1 MSYRTV
7 GLALLMAAALGAG
20 AFSPKALADSQAR
33 IVRLSYVDGDVQM
46 DRRDGRGF
54 EHAFLNMP
62 LTPGTRLSTGADG
75 RAEIEFEDGSTVRL
89 TPGALVE
96 TQSLDLRSSGGK
108 YTLVDLQEG
117 TAYFNIRKLKDD
129 DDFRASTGR
138 REFSLTR
145 ASRFR
150 LVADP
155 SQVVLAVFKGEV
167 EVVGESGRITVRK
180 DETLTLDLNDSARY
194 FLAKGVSE
202 DRYDD
207 WDHERDQY
215 RERYASVGNYSGYSS
230 AYSYGIAD
238 LNYWGSY
245 NYISGYGYMWR
256 PYFYDA
262 SWSPFSDGGWYFYP
276 GSGWIWVSAYPW
288 GWMPYRYGNWY
299 YISGHG
305 WCWRPGRHWNT
316 WSPGFVAHN
325 APQGYR
331 LPVAPPR
338 TGRHAPVVVGRG
350 PATILPPRDP
360 GPEHLIGNRDLL
372 GRRGGSAA
380 GGSGSGAVVT
390 PHPVP
395 QRPSSGGTGI
405 SVVSG
410 GGSGAPATSVGSGPA
425 GQPVVRPGRLPS
437 PSDREVDIQDAIRNA
452 RERRAIGGAPSGG
465 VITNS
470 GSGSAGSPGS
480 SISVS
485 GGSSSGVAVQPA
497 PSPSSGRE
505 RIPEPRRQLPASMT
519 RDLPTPGAAAG
530 SAAGGSAGIGSSG
543 GSSNVSA
550 PGAAPAPAQLAP
562 SPAVRRSPGR
572 LEAPREDFTP
582 NTGLS
587 SPSPSAGALGRS
599 SSGASAGSS
608 GGSSVH
614 SSPSPSSG
622 SGRVSPPPSSPSP
635 RSSGGGGYGFGASSG
650 SSAGGARPS
659 AGSAGAGPSP
669 SPARNFSPSSP
680 RRAPLPSPK

>member
-1 MSYRTV
+1 MSYRKV
-7 GLALLMAAALGAG
+7 GLALLVAAALGAG
-20 AFSPKALADSQAR
+20 VFPPRALADSQAR
-33 IVRLSYVDGDVQM
+33 IVRLSYVDGDVQI

-62 LTPGTRLSTGADG
+62 LAPGTRVTTRDDG

-89 TPGALVE
+89 TPGTLVE
-96 TQSLDLRSSGGK
+96 TQTLVLRSSGGK

-117 TAYFNIRKLKDD
+117 TAYFNLRKLQDD
-129 DDFRASTGR
+129 DDFRITTGR

-145 ASRFR
+145 ASQFR
-150 LVADP
+150 MVADP

-167 EVVGESGRITVRK
+167 EVAGDSSRITVRK
-180 DETLTLDLNDSARY
+180 EETLTLDLNDPARY
-194 FLAKGVSE
+194 FLAKGVSG

-207 WDHERDQY
+207 WD
-215 RERYASVGNYSGYSS
+215 RERGQFRQRYANAGNYGGYSS
-230 AYSYGIAD
+230 AYSYGVAD

-245 NYISGYGYMWR
+245 NYIPGYGRMWR

-316 WSPGFVAHN
+316 WSSLVVAHN
-325 APQGYR
+325 APRGYR

-350 PATILPPRDP
+350 PTTILPPRDP

-372 GRRGGSAA
+372 GRRGGSTV

-395 QRPSSGGTGI
+395 QRPSSGSPGI

-410 GGSGAPATSVGSGPA
+410 GGSGAPATSVGSGSA
-425 GQPVVRPGRLPS
+425 GQPGVRPGRLPA

-452 RERRAIGGAPSGG
+452 RERRAVGGAQSGG
-465 VITNS
+465 VITNA
-470 GSGSAGSPGS
+470 GSG
-480 SISVS
+480 S
-485 GGSSSGVAVQPA
+485 GGSSSGVAASPA

-505 RIPEPRRQLPASMT
+505 RIPEPRRQLPASIT
-519 RDLPTPGAAAG
+519 RDMPSPGATAG
-530 SAAGGSAGIGSSG
+530 PAAGGSAGMGSSG
-543 GSSNVSA
+543 GSSSGSA
-550 PGAAPAPAQLAP
+550 PGAASVPAQPAP

-572 LEAPREDFTP
+572 LEAPREDFMP
-582 NTGLS
+582 SAGPS

-599 SSGASAGSS
+599 NSGASTGSTGVRSVPSSPPPSS
-608 GGSSVH
+608 GG
-614 SSPSPSSG
+614 
-622 SGRVSPPPSSPSP
+622 GRASPPPSSPSP
-635 RSSGGGGYGFGASSG
+635 RPSSGGGYGFAASSG
-650 SSAGGARPS
+650 SSSGGGNPAGASSAGASRGASSGQVSRPS
-659 AGSAGAGPSP
+659 APR
-669 SPARNFSPSSP
+669 PAP
-680 RRAPLPSPK
+680 PK